1 MPVGPPLEQSGTRWA
16 TPIYLHVTLN
26 EEKAAATNLHQT
38 VSTCS
43 SDTLTLS
50 VFCLYIH
57 SRYFLI
63 KMFIAHAQTV
73 GIFSQERHVSKYTDC

>member
-57 SRYFLI
+57 SDKKDQLNYCACANSYL
-63 KMFIAHAQTV
+63 
-73 GIFSQERHVSKYTDC
+73 FSREACEPSKYTDC